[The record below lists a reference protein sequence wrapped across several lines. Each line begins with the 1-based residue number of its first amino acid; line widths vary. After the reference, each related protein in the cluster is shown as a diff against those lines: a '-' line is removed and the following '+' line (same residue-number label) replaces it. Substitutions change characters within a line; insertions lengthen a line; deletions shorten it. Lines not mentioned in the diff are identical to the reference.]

1 MTVLMYVAKFEYF
14 KVSLDSSG
22 RLKEKNC
29 ILQYITVL
37 MPNSYFVLKSLLKIL
52 YSWVA

>member
-1 MTVLMYVAKFEYF
+1 MTVLMYVAKFKYF

-37 MPNSYFVLKSLLKIL
+37 IPNSYFVLKIIT
-52 YSWVA
+52 